1 MNFAQI
7 IHPISVEEFFNDYYE
22 KKPLYIARN
31 NSKYYESFL
40 SMSEIDSYLQL
51 KQTFSPNVKMAFEGK
66 EVSPL
71 LFCDND
77 NDVAPFKANPQK
89 MLALFKQG
97 YTIKYDKLHQTYPP
111 LAQKVSFLENEIG
124 LKIRTS
130 LYVTPENSQGY
141 GVHTDRHDVLAL
153 QLNGTKI
160 WKVKL
165 SEEILPSKYDG
176 KVLPTNWEDGA
187 QEIHL
192 KAGDFFYCPRGLAHD
207 VYTKDESSIHYTLG
221 FQPIYGYKAM
231 EYLNEL
237 AYENA
242 FFRKAL
248 PNKLYSESQREK
260 FEKEF
265 KEEFKRF
272 IDGLDIHALLE
283 KKSKESISSLLDFS
297 DNRFLSQFYQPNT
310 TDIFTI
316 NQNISWQ
323 LSLTKVSCRI
333 EINGAISDFPFLLKD
348 FLSSLN
354 EKKEFSILD
363 METEMNDKQKLKI
376 IKRLLKLKLIEVK
389 NNLS

>member
-7 IHPISVEEFFNDYYE
+7 IHPISIEVFFSDYYE

-31 NSKYYESFL
+31 NANYYESFL
-40 SMSEIDSYLQL
+40 SMREIDAYSQL

-77 NDVAPFKANPQK
+77 NKVAPFQANPQK
-89 MLALFKQG
+89 MLTLFKKG

-111 LAQKVSFLENEIG
+111 LASKVSSLENEIG

-130 LYVTPENSQGY
+130 LYITPENSQGY

-160 WKVKL
+160 WKVKF

-192 KAGDFFYCPRGLAHD
+192 QAGDFFYCPRGLAHD

-221 FQPIYGYKAM
+221 FQPMYGYKAM
-231 EYLNEL
+231 EYLSEL

-248 PNKLYSESQREK
+248 PNKLFSEGQKEK
-260 FEKEF
+260 FTLEF
-265 KEEFKRF
+265 KNEFKKF
-272 IDGLDIHALLE
+272 IDGIDIDVLLN
-283 KKSKESISSLLDFS
+283 KKGKESTSSLIEFS
-297 DNRFLSQFYQPNT
+297 ENRFLSQFYQPSAS
-310 TDIFTI
+310 DIFVV
-316 NQNISWQ
+316 NSKISWQ
-323 LSLTKVSCRI
+323 LSFTKVACRI
-333 EINGAISDFPFLLKD
+333 EVAGVSSDFPFLLKE
-348 FLSSLN
+348 FFSSL
-354 EKKEFSILD
+354 KDKSVFSIQD
-363 METEMNDKQKLKI
+363 MGTDLNENQKLKLV
-376 IKRLLKLKLIEVK
+376 KRLLKMRLIEPK
-389 NNLS
+389 K

>member
-31 NSKYYESFL
+31 SATYYHTFL
-40 SMSEIDSYLQL
+40 NLPEIDSYIQL

-111 LAQKVSFLENEIG
+111 LASKVSFLENEIG

-130 LYVTPENSQGY
+130 LYITPENSQGY

-160 WKVKL
+160 WKVKY
-165 SEEILPSKYDG
+165 SEEILPSLYDG

-192 KAGDFFYCPRGLAHD
+192 QAGDFFYCPRGLAHD

-221 FQPIYGYKAM
+221 FQPMYGYKAM
-231 EYLNEL
+231 EYLSEL

-248 PNKLYSESQREK
+248 PNKLFSEGQKER
-260 FEKEF
+260 FANEF
-265 KEEFKRF
+265 KNEFKKF
-272 IDGLDIHALLE
+272 IDGIDIDALLN
-283 KKSKESISSLLDFS
+283 KKSKESTSSLIEFS
-297 DNRFLSQFYQPNT
+297 ENRFLSQFYQPSAS
-310 TDIFTI
+310 DIFMI
-316 NQNISWQ
+316 NPNISWQ
-323 LSLTKVSCRI
+323 LSFTKVACRI
-333 EINGAISDFPFLLKD
+333 ELDRISNDFPFLLKD
-348 FLSSLN
+348 FFSSLKN
-354 EKKEFSILD
+354 KSEFSIHD
-363 METEMNDKQKLKI
+363 MGTELNEKQKLKLV
-376 IKRLLKLKLIEVK
+376 KRLMKLKMIEVK
-389 NNLS
+389 K